1 MKLINIEIKN
11 FGPFQEANFEF
22 KNGNIFPI
30 VALNNAGK
38 TSLLNAVKWCLYGN
52 LKVGKGKH
60 SRILNDATRIN
71 SKGEELEVSVKLT
84 FEKNNKK
91 YPQIERTIKYLSD
104 SKNRYASFGNDEII
118 FIEATKEGSKRHTF
132 QEATHKINELL
143 PEEVSD
149 FFLMD
154 GEVLEDKLRK
164 NSSKESK
171 TQIKES
177 IEQLCRLDEYD
188 EIIDD
193 LEIIYNKIHKQIM
206 SNSDSSDMKSLGAE
220 LEEYKKII
228 ELKNKERTE
237 ILNNRDEVKAKL
249 SELSKRLS
257 ESDEKFILNLES
269 NRKKLL
275 AELKSL
281 NKEISDDLVLEQKTN
296 VELMFY
302 NITEKHRTK
311 LEKDIDHIQKSE
323 NYPPAIDHNILKK
336 IISDKLCICGQKC
349 TDLKK
354 IKKLLEGEDYS
365 PLEDFV
371 KNGYRN
377 MDLIKSTVDTLNRE
391 LGILSEK
398 IQSAENRKNKVTK
411 DINEIDNKLRSSD
424 KLDIKELSKK
434 RSELE
439 NKEEELIKEEGNI
452 DYQIGLIKD
461 EINELD
467 SRIKNMISTED
478 KLRLMNNQKELV
490 SDTITTLKIIRSEIL
505 NEVKDKLIVDINSAF
520 KKLHHEGKSYAV
532 SIDNRFVFSI
542 SKKTSG
548 EDYTNEISS
557 GSALLFGYAL
567 MTSLKMNT
575 GFNFPIIVDSPLGKL
590 DHLNRKNVINEVPK
604 ILGNKQIIFLF
615 TSGEYDSEIEKVMK
629 KQKMGNNLKI
639 KGYPDKHYSEVIY
652 DK

>member
-52 LKVGKGKH
+52 LKVGKGKN
-60 SRILNDATRIN
+60 SRILNDAARIN
-71 SKGEELEVSVKLT
+71 SNGEKLEVSVKLT

-91 YPQIERTIKYLSD
+91 YPQIERTIEYISD
-104 SKNRYASFGNDEII
+104 SKNQYASFGNDEII

-154 GEVLEDKLRK
+154 GEELEDKLRK

-188 EIIDD
+188 EIIEN
-193 LEIIYNKIHKQIM
+193 LEIIYKKINKRIM
-206 SNSDSSDMKSLGAE
+206 SNSESSDLRSLGEE
-220 LEEYKKII
+220 LEEFKKII
-228 ELKNKERTE
+228 ELKNGERTE
-237 ILNNRDEVKAKL
+237 ILNSRAEVKAEL
-249 SELSKRLS
+249 SELSKILS

-269 NRKKLL
+269 NRKELL
-275 AELKSL
+275 AELKIL
-281 NKEISDDLVLEQKTN
+281 NEELSDDLVLEQKTN

-302 NITEKHRTK
+302 NITKKHRTN

-377 MDLIKSTVDTLNRE
+377 MDLIKSTIDTLNRD
-391 LGILSEK
+391 LKILSEK
-398 IQSAENRKNKVTK
+398 IQSAENRKNKITK
-411 DINEIDNKLRSSD
+411 DIDEIDNKLRSSN

-439 NKEEELIKEEGNI
+439 NRDEELIKEEGNLE
-452 DYQIGLIKD
+452 YRIGFIKD
-461 EINELD
+461 KINELD

-490 SDTITTLKIIRSEIL
+490 SDTIETLKIIRSEIL
-505 NEVKDKLIVDINSAF
+505 NRVKDKLIVDINSAF
-520 KKLHHEGKSYAV
+520 KKLHHEGKSYVV
-532 SIDNRFVFSI
+532 SIDDRFVFSI
-542 SKKTSG
+542 SKKISG
-548 EDYTNEISS
+548 DDYTNEISS

-575 GFNFPIIVDSPLGKL
+575 GYNFPIIVDSPLGKL

-629 KQKMGNNLKI
+629 KQKIGKEIRI
-639 KGYPDKHYSEVIY
+639 KGYPDKHYSEAIH
-652 DK
+652 DE